1 MSPAISAHKFL
12 IFKYDLNSSSD
23 NNDLL
28 IDYVHLRRQGEICE
42 LKALVF
48 SAADF
53 ANTET
58 HANVA
63 IKVIEGTHCIREC
76 LCSLCPGEGEWVMVT
91 CLPFY

>member
-1 MSPAISAHKFL
+1 VSPAISAHKFL

-63 IKVIEGTHCIREC
+63 IKVMKARIALGNVCAVFAPEKVSG
-76 LCSLCPGEGEWVMVT
+76 
-91 CLPFY
+91 

>member
-1 MSPAISAHKFL
+1 M
-12 IFKYDLNSSSD
+12 
-23 NNDLL
+23 
-28 IDYVHLRRQGEICE
+28 HLRRQGELCE

-63 IKVIEGTHCIREC
+63 IKVLDHENSLTDGQ
-76 LCSLCPGEGEWVMVT
+76 CSLCSGVGEQVGNSHLLKIIIICFNYSCVPACC
-91 CLPFY
+91 CLCILAAQQEHR